1 MALIQCR
8 ECGKSISTEATA
20 CPQCGAPVKQIAP
33 QPPLPQNR
41 DDKEETIHSDSEVTV
56 TTMRVIIHGTTYA
69 LRNIT
74 SVRMTS
80 TRSGF
85 GCAVVLLICL
95 VIFPLFF
102 ALFAISASVGIG
114 FFALIVAAAIIAWQ
128 LRRLQRS
135 RTTYHV
141 AISSASGEA
150 KALSSKDQAYIQNI
164 VKSINDAIV
173 KYQ

>member
-1 MALIQCR
+1 
-8 ECGKSISTEATA
+8 
-20 CPQCGAPVKQIAP
+20 
-33 QPPLPQNR
+33 
-41 DDKEETIHSDSEVTV
+41 
-56 TTMRVIIHGTTYA
+56 MRVIIHGTTYA